1 MNIQELREVIAQY
14 ISLDANDDFATEK
27 CWKEMT
33 AIFSENVIDT
43 ISFFESECTIEE
55 FYWLSS
61 IFEDIIAKT
70 QSTDLISIWR
80 SKLYDISLEKFEQE
94 EFKSELM
101 QTSVTYADYVKSIKQ
116 EIDFAEGKIE
126 ID

>member
-1 MNIQELREVIAQY
+1 MNIQKLREVIAQY

-33 AIFSENVIDT
+33 AMLSEDIADAIN
-43 ISFFESECTIEE
+43 FFESECTIEE

-61 IFEDIIAKT
+61 IFEDIIAET
-70 QSTDLISIWR
+70 QSTVLISIWR
-80 SKLYDISLEKFEQE
+80 SKLSDISPENFKQEK
-94 EFKSELM
+94 FKSELM
-101 QTSVTYADYVKSIKQ
+101 QSSVTYDDYIKSIEQ

-126 ID
+126 LD

>member
-1 MNIQELREVIAQY
+1 MNIQKLREVIAQY

-27 CWKEMT
+27 CWKKMT
-33 AIFSENVIDT
+33 AMLSENITDT
-43 ISFFESECTIEE
+43 INFFKSECTIEE

-70 QSTDLISIWR
+70 QSKTLISIWR
-80 SKLYDISLEKFEQE
+80 SKLSSISQVKFKQEKI
-94 EFKSELM
+94 K
-101 QTSVTYADYVKSIKQ
+101 TSVTYVDYIKSIKQ

-126 ID
+126 SD

>member
-1 MNIQELREVIAQY
+1 MNIQKLREVIDQY

-33 AIFSENVIDT
+33 AMLSEDITDT
-43 ISFFESECTIEE
+43 INFFESECTIEE

-61 IFEDIIAKT
+61 IFEDVISKT
-70 QSTDLISIWR
+70 QSTALISTWR
-80 SKLYDISLEKFEQE
+80 SKLSDISPEKFNRE

-101 QTSVTYADYVKSIKQ
+101 RTSVTYADYVKSIKQ
-116 EIDFAEGKIE
+116 EIAFAEGQIE
-126 ID
+126 

>member
-33 AIFSENVIDT
+33 VILSENVIDT

-61 IFEDIIAKT
+61 IFEDIIVKT

-80 SKLYDISLEKFEQE
+80 FKLSDISSEKFEQE

-126 ID
+126 TD

>member
-33 AIFSENVIDT
+33 AILSENVIDT

-61 IFEDIIAKT
+61 IFEDIIVKT

-80 SKLYDISLEKFEQE
+80 SKLSDISSEKFEQE

-116 EIDFAEGKIE
+116 EIDFAEGRIE
-126 ID
+126 TD

>member
-1 MNIQELREVIAQY
+1 MNIQKLREVIAQY

-33 AIFSENVIDT
+33 AMLSEDIADT
-43 ISFFESECTIEE
+43 INFFESECTLEE

-80 SKLYDISLEKFEQE
+80 SKLSDISPENFKQEK
-94 EFKSELM
+94 FKSELM
-101 QTSVTYADYVKSIKQ
+101 QSSVTYDDYIKSIEQ

-126 ID
+126 LD

>member
-33 AIFSENVIDT
+33 AMLSEDVTGT
-43 ISFFESECTIEE
+43 ISFFKSECTTEE

-61 IFEDIIAKT
+61 IFEDVIAKT

-80 SKLYDISLEKFEQE
+80 SKLYDISPEKFKQE

-101 QTSVTYADYVKSIKQ
+101 QTSVTYVDYIKSIKQ
-116 EIDFAEGKIE
+116 EIYFAEGKIE
-126 ID
+126 SD

>member
-14 ISLDANDDFATEK
+14 ISLDTNDDFATKK

-33 AIFSENVIDT
+33 AILSEDITAT
-43 ISFFESECTIEE
+43 ISFFESECTMEE

-61 IFEDIIAKT
+61 IFEDVIAKT
-70 QSTDLISIWR
+70 HSTTLISIWR
-80 SKLYDISLEKFEQE
+80 SKLSDISPEKFKRGN
-94 EFKSELM
+94 FKSELM
-101 QTSVTYADYVKSIKQ
+101 QTSVTYADYVKSIEQ

-126 ID
+126 SN

>member
-1 MNIQELREVIAQY
+1 MNIQKLREVITQY

-33 AIFSENVIDT
+33 AMLSENVTDT
-43 ISFFESECTIEE
+43 ISFFKSECTIEE

-61 IFEDIIAKT
+61 IFEDVIAKT
-70 QSTDLISIWR
+70 QSADLISIWR
-80 SKLYDISLEKFEQE
+80 SKLSDISSEKFKQE

-101 QTSVTYADYVKSIKQ
+101 QTSITYADYIKSIKQ

>member
-1 MNIQELREVIAQY
+1 MNIQELREVIALY

-33 AIFSENVIDT
+33 AILSENVIDT